1 MVVKLH
7 VLLVLT
13 IGEVV
18 TKALAETAANQ
29 LVENLVRYKDNEST
43 AHDDPETWK
52 MLKLDIHEGVLSL

>member
-7 VLLVLT
+7 LLLILT

-52 MLKLDIHEGVLSL
+52 I